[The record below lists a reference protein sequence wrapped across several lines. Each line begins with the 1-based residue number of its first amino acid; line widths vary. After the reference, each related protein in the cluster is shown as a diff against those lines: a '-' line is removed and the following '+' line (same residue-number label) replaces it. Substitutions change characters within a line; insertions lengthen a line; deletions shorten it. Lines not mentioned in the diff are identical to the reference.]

1 MLCCCMS
8 RVLCRW
14 CLLKGNIK
22 NHKFNV
28 EHSHTGTQLTLT
40 NTLNFEHWTYK
51 TLRNTIV
58 LASLNARLHTNL
70 TNPSMNT
77 ARQHR
82 RAQQRTFTNMGT
94 VMCVPCA
101 VAVLVLLLQLQQ
113 HLQVLQLLLQ
123 LLLLCCCREAA
134 AAAAAAAA
142 TGNYPPGGAHGL
154 AVSGLST
161 PRRTFS

>member
-1 MLCCCMS
+1 
-8 RVLCRW
+8 
-14 CLLKGNIK
+14 
-22 NHKFNV
+22 
-28 EHSHTGTQLTLT
+28 
-40 NTLNFEHWTYK
+40 
-51 TLRNTIV
+51 
-58 LASLNARLHTNL
+58 
-70 TNPSMNT
+70 
-77 ARQHR
+77 
-82 RAQQRTFTNMGT
+82 MGT

-101 VAVLVLLLQLQQ
+101 VAVLVPLLQLQQ

-142 TGNYPPGGAHGL
+142 TGNYPQGGAHGL